1 MTIYYSKTPPNIM
14 NFQRAFDNLKAMSVS
29 QTECLT
35 EWKFVI
41 RCEDENHCICGKRLT
56 NCNIYFNNQTGKE
69 IVIGDSCISLLKLK
83 KQQKKDKLNVE
94 ITDKELE
101 TIIETRARDKKDYCI
116 ELIDLAINRYK
127 HRISKTLK
135 SMILWDIYCEVDK
148 INSLIIDNL
157 NFKKKLEEVKNEAYA
172 KWVIRKEFCND
183 CYQKIGDYWVKH
195 KCENDVACSRIKDKI
210 CEGCQYKSSSSTMKL
225 CGVVNN
231 TI

>member
-1 MTIYYSKTPPNIM
+1 M

-29 QTECLT
+29 QTECLK

-41 RCEDENHCICGKRLT
+41 RCQDQNHCICGKGLT

-83 KQQKKDKLNVE
+83 KQQKKDELNVE

-116 ELIDLAINRYK
+116 ELIDLTINRYK
-127 HRISKTLK
+127 HRISKAKK
-135 SMILWDIYCEVDK
+135 SMILWDIHCEVDR
-148 INSLIIDNL
+148 INTLIIDNL
-157 NFKKKLEEVKNEAYA
+157 IFKNKLEEVKKEAYA
-172 KWVIRKEFCND
+172 KWNQRKDFCND

-195 KCENDVACSRIKDKI
+195 KCDNDVACSRIKNKI
-210 CEGCQYKSSSSTMKL
+210 CEGCQYRPFSSTMKV
-225 CGVVNN
+225 CGV
-231 TI
+231 ILQIP